1 MLNHRN
7 SAFASELNVR
17 FTTISLFQRIW
28 QEIQQA
34 SQPHRHKT
42 VILTADEWPLILNI
56 QGTPFAKLVLFNQQF
71 DIFYLADGWIILAQL
86 KCSLIQFDTCEIWD
100 TFFHIRNRSSFNI
113 ILNESKD
120 KSVATVGYLFM
131 SHGEICVHTL
141 NRNKAN
147 AGWVNQQQD
156 KRKNSQASPW

>member
-86 KCSLIQFDTCEIWD
+86 KCSLIQFDTCEI
-100 TFFHIRNRSSFNI
+100 
-113 ILNESKD
+113 
-120 KSVATVGYLFM
+120 
-131 SHGEICVHTL
+131 
-141 NRNKAN
+141 
-147 AGWVNQQQD
+147 
-156 KRKNSQASPW
+156 